1 MVASEPTLQAR
12 EVNDQAKKCQQEAA
26 KRNILSRKRGQIY

>member
-12 EVNDQAKKCQQEAA
+12 EVNDQAKKSQREAA
-26 KRNILSRKRGQIY
+26 KRNIL